1 MPNKDA
7 QIIARIILFAHEKV
21 GSEWGWQK
29 RFAEFIGISAP
40 QLNNILAAR
49 APVGPAIR
57 ERLVKKGCNG
67 EWLTTGEAKESP
79 TVSRDDQ
86 QMLEL
91 LRDRGIRTAADLD
104 QCISDRE
111 KLKRALG
118 PVAYQTFVETAVA
131 VGEKQARFRGKR
143 KRT

>member
-1 MPNKDA
+1 MPSNA
-7 QIIARIILFAHEKV
+7 QIASRFKEFGQARFGTA
-21 GSEWGWQK
+21 WGWMT
-29 RFAEFIGISAP
+29 RYAEALEMDPGA
-40 QLNNILAAR
+40 LRNYL
-49 APVGPAIR
+49 VGDRVPGNKMQAKLR
-57 ERLVKKGCNG
+57 ELGCDLK
-67 EWLTTGEAKESP
+67 WLMTGEKEEKP
-79 TVSRDDQ
+79 TLSADDQ